1 LRPTRDDATDS
12 LALVQAVRRG
22 DERAIAAV
30 LTSANVPAMARA
42 LATVLPR
49 AVRTQGVSVDAFL
62 HSLTDGVISA
72 STPSAPADAH
82 STPILDVPAACAS
95 IAEPLRC
102 LLAAIEAGE
111 LAAEHWQVGWLVG
124 AISALTTAGGGVS
137 NRFHIEA
144 LPIGAPAG
152 RVPAGR

>member
-1 LRPTRDDATDS
+1 LRPTRDDATDG

-62 HSLTDGVISA
+62 HSLTDGVINT
-72 STPSAPADAH
+72 STPSASADRPARSA
-82 STPILDVPAACAS
+82 PILDVPAVCPAA
-95 IAEPLRC
+95 AEPLRC

-137 NRFHIEA
+137 NRSH
-144 LPIGAPAG
+144 
-152 RVPAGR
+152 